1 MGTSPG
7 TAGQA
12 GQLGGG
18 EVDKSAGAGMLAGA
32 AKIVGAV
39 RCLGVAML
47 ALTVKLT
54 EAVMPDVISIEINES
69 FERLFLVSQA

>member
-1 MGTSPG
+1 M
-7 TAGQA
+7 
-12 GQLGGG
+12 
-18 EVDKSAGAGMLAGA
+18 DKSAGAGMLAGA

-39 RCLGVAML
+39 RSPGVAML

-69 FERLFLVSQA
+69 FERLCLVSQA